1 MKTTTKNILLVLP
14 LLISITTLVLIF
26 GFSSYNIHDRTIITL
41 KRGDCEHKILKEYLE
56 TNPNATVLDYANRI
70 QKDCWKKGGDKT

>member
-1 MKTTTKNILLVLP
+1 MKTTTKNVLLA
-14 LLISITTLVLIF
+14 LLISIPIIFSFLLVI
-26 GFSSYNIHDRTIITL
+26 GIDRKDRTSISPTE
-41 KRGDCEHKILKEYLE
+41 RFCEHKILKEYLE

>member
-26 GFSSYNIHDRTIITL
+26 GFSSYSVHDRTIIAL
-41 KRGDCEHKILKEYLE
+41 KRGNCELEILKEYLE

-70 QKDCWKKGGDKT
+70 QKDCWMKGGDKT